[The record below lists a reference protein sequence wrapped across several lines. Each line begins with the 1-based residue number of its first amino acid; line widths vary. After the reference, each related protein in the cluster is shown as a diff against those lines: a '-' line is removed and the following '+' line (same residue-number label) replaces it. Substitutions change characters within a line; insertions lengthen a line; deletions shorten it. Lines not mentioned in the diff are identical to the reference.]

1 MPQPVG
7 VGSLWPYLREHRS
20 LLIVVGLFS
29 LVGAATSLATPLLTR
44 AVISALENQTPIQT
58 ALTLL
63 VVAMIFGALIDGVVR
78 YLLEKTAQG
87 VVLNTRI
94 RLASALIRLPINEFD
109 QRRTGDLISRIGAD
123 TTLVSAVVTSGLV
136 ELASGAIVAV
146 GAIVLMALVDPLM
159 LGVTLLAVIVGVGSV
174 LLVSR
179 RIRPL
184 SEVAQAAVGAMT
196 ASVERVL
203 GAVRTVRASRAED
216 REVELVAVQAR
227 AAYDAG
233 LKVARLQAIISPLA
247 GIAVQSAFLAVLGVG
262 GARVATG
269 SISVADL
276 VAFVLLLFLLVQPLG
291 QGIAAFTTIQTG
303 LGALTRIEEILQ
315 LPTETSGDPSAAP
328 LLAKDAPLVEF
339 QGVSFAYRDQ
349 DPVLHDVS
357 FVVPRGARVALVGPS
372 GAGKSTV
379 LALIERFYDATDGSI
394 RLQGVDLR
402 DLPRA
407 VLRARIGY
415 VEQDAPVLAG
425 TIRDNLLMIQNDA
438 TDARLLEVLDTVN
451 LTDLVTRARDGLDTE
466 VGDDGVLLSGGERQ
480 RLAIARVLLAAPD
493 LLLLDEPT
501 SSLDARNEAALR
513 RAVDAVAAS
522 RTMLVVAHRLS
533 TVVDAD
539 AIVVLDAGRVAAV
552 GTHSELL
559 ETSPLYR
566 EFAGQQLLV

>member
-63 VVAMIFGALIDGVVR
+63 IVAMIFGALIDGVVR

-203 GAVRTVRASRAED
+203 GAARRVFHIGERAE
-216 REVELVAVQAR
+216 
-227 AAYDAG
+227 
-233 LKVARLQAIISPLA
+233 
-247 GIAVQSAFLAVLGVG
+247 
-262 GARVATG
+262 
-269 SISVADL
+269 
-276 VAFVLLLFLLVQPLG
+276 
-291 QGIAAFTTIQTG
+291 
-303 LGALTRIEEILQ
+303 
-315 LPTETSGDPSAAP
+315 
-328 LLAKDAPLVEF
+328 
-339 QGVSFAYRDQ
+339 
-349 DPVLHDVS
+349 
-357 FVVPRGARVALVGPS
+357 
-372 GAGKSTV
+372 
-379 LALIERFYDATDGSI
+379 
-394 RLQGVDLR
+394 
-402 DLPRA
+402 
-407 VLRARIGY
+407 
-415 VEQDAPVLAG
+415 
-425 TIRDNLLMIQNDA
+425 
-438 TDARLLEVLDTVN
+438 
-451 LTDLVTRARDGLDTE
+451 
-466 VGDDGVLLSGGERQ
+466 
-480 RLAIARVLLAAPD
+480 
-493 LLLLDEPT
+493 
-501 SSLDARNEAALR
+501 
-513 RAVDAVAAS
+513 
-522 RTMLVVAHRLS
+522 
-533 TVVDAD
+533 VVDHPC
-539 AIVVLDAGRVAAV
+539 AI
-552 GTHSELL
+552 
-559 ETSPLYR
+559 
-566 EFAGQQLLV
+566 FALGD